1 MGNKII
7 QTIFIIV
14 IILFLILISYLFIKH
29 EIIDYKEHNQ
39 QIEIIDTTYNHI
51 VLDSIRYNIIV
62 KDSTIYHIKH
72 EYEDSIK
79 QSITYDDSTSL
90 ELFKRLVS
98 E

>member
-1 MGNKII
+1 MGNKTMQILLV
-7 QTIFIIV
+7 IV
-14 IILFLILISYLFIKH
+14 IILLLSMLIYLFVKH
-29 EIIDYKEHNQ
+29 ETINKK

-51 VLDSIRYNIIV
+51 VLDSIKYNIII
-62 KDSTIYHIKH
+62 KDSIIYHIKH

>member
-1 MGNKII
+1 M
-7 QTIFIIV
+7 QTILIIV

-29 EIIDYKEHNQ
+29 EIRDYEEYKQ
-39 QIEIIDTTYNHI
+39 QVEIIDTTYNHI
-51 VLDSIRYNIIV
+51 ILDSIKYNIII
-62 KDSTIYHIKH
+62 KDSIIYHIKH